1 MMKLTRSN
9 WVTWKS
15 RMEDM
20 LYCKDLHEPIE
31 GIKSKPENM
40 SDANWTKMNRKT
52 IGTIRQWVDESIYHH
67 VSKETDAQALWK
79 KLESLFEKKTAAKKA
94 FLIKELVNM
103 KYVEDVS
110 VTEHLNNFQN
120 VINQVA
126 TMGLNIEEELLAL
139 LLLGSLPDSWETFVV
154 TVSNSASNGVL
165 SMDAVKDS
173 MFNEETRRKA
183 SGASAGAGQLF
194 VTEKRGKNSGETRFN
209 GDCHYCG
216 KKGHMKKHC
225 RKWKKEQKDENN
237 TASVVTYGEDLL

>member
-31 GIKSKPENM
+31 GINSKPENM
-40 SDANWTKMNRKT
+40 SAANWTKMNRKT

-120 VINQVA
+120 VI
-126 TMGLNIEEELLAL
+126 
-139 LLLGSLPDSWETFVV
+139 
-154 TVSNSASNGVL
+154 
-165 SMDAVKDS
+165 
-173 MFNEETRRKA
+173 R
-183 SGASAGAGQLF
+183 
-194 VTEKRGKNSGETRFN
+194 
-209 GDCHYCG
+209 
-216 KKGHMKKHC
+216 
-225 RKWKKEQKDENN
+225 
-237 TASVVTYGEDLL
+237 